1 MGANLM
7 GVNDAATG
15 HALVERH
22 QRIGTAL
29 DKPPKDRHMAVK
41 NRPWA
46 GFNICYRHDVTA
58 CQYSA

>member
-1 MGANLM
+1 MLNPVGANLMGANLMGANLM
-7 GVNDAATG
+7 GVNDATTG

-41 NRPWA
+41 KPALGR
-46 GFNICYRHDVTA
+46 F
-58 CQYSA
+58 